1 MLLLVGGVNSEFEV
15 IVDHLIHIIDCL
27 SLPIDIRRWIAAV
40 VAFDLGSLIDKR
52 DLMRVFHFQY
62 RLSHFLINFRYLYG
76 FNYEF
81 FLISSLFHTTILT

>member
-27 SLPIDIRRWIAAV
+27 SLPIDIRHWIAAV
-40 VAFDLGSLIDKR
+40 VAFDLNSLIDKR
-52 DLMRVFHFQY
+52 DLMRVFHFQF

-76 FNYEF
+76 FNYYSSI
-81 FLISSLFHTTILT
+81 LSLFHTTVLT